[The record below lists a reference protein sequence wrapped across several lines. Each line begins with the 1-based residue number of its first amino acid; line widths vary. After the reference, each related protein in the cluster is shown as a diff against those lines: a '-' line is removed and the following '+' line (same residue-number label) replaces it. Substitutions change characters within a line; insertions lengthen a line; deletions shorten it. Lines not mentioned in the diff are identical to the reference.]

1 MNKTER
7 IAMRIAVK
15 NDSQS
20 DVQIKKKVD
29 QFLQK
34 EDALLYEITQFLQ
47 RQINASNYEKFD
59 FRNEMQQI
67 GKSLES
73 IRNKMSKI

>member
-20 DVQIKKKVD
+20 ISQIKQKIG
-29 QFLQK
+29 QFLKK
-34 EDALLYEITQFLQ
+34 EESLLFDITQYLQ
-47 RQINASNYEKFD
+47 RQINAGNYEQCNISEELGVIMK
-59 FRNEMQQI
+59 QI
-67 GKSLES
+67 GLIEK
-73 IRNKMSKI
+73 KIK